1 LQVNLCVEDTGI
13 GISLGDQQQLFRPF
27 AQVNRNLQ
35 NTEGTGLGL
44 VISRSLCEMMGGRL
58 VMSSELGQ
66 GTRIDVELRLQVL
79 E

>member
-1 LQVNLCVEDTGI
+1 
-13 GISLGDQQQLFRPF
+13 
-27 AQVNRNLQ
+27 
-35 NTEGTGLGL
+35 GTGLGL

-79 E
+79 ETIVENVRAIPLGSRQARRLQVL